1 MARRK
6 QLSPQ
11 RIVPSSSSGVST
23 PSSSDNDPI
32 TEAAKSLTH
41 QAEQAPDHGSSI
53 FQLIICVGG
62 IYASFLIWALLQE
75 RITTTSYGPDKK
87 IFRHVL
93 VLNTVQ
99 SLFAS
104 LSGYAYFRISSGSSS
119 STTASKR
126 VFPGASISFR
136 LLLVALT
143 QTLASPFGYASLKHI
158 DYITYILAKSCKLLP
173 VMFLHVTLFRR
184 KYPLYKYLVVAA
196 VSAGVAVFTLYPSH
210 PKKTKKSEVSNEEK
224 NVIWGMMLLMIN
236 LLFDGLTNTIQDDIF
251 AKAPKGT
258 VSGPQMMAALN
269 TLSSV
274 LTSAY
279 LVLNPWSTEL
289 MDALAFIGEHP
300 KVGIDILGFA
310 FCGAVGQVFIFYTL
324 AKFGSLVLV
333 TVTVTRKMLSM
344 VFSVVAFGHSLSAMQ
359 MLGVGLVFFGI
370 GAEAEVKRRSDVAK
384 KQNSHMKTK

>member
-6 QLSPQ
+6 QFSLQ
-11 RIVPSSSSGVST
+11 RNPPSSSSGVTT
-23 PSSSDNDPI
+23 PSSSDHDPI
-32 TEAAKSLTH
+32 TEAAESLTH

-53 FQLIICVGG
+53 FQLIICISG
-62 IYASFLIWALLQE
+62 IYASLYVPSSAVPEPIANFFRSLVWALLQE
-75 RITTTSYGPDKK
+75 RITTTSYGPNKK
-87 IFRHVL
+87 IFRHAL

-104 LSGYAYFRISSGSSS
+104 LSGYAYFRVSCSSS
-119 STTASKR
+119 SLTAASKR

-210 PKKTKKSEVSNEEK
+210 PKKAKKSGVSNEEK

-258 VSGPQMMAALN
+258 VSGPQMMVALN

-289 MDALAFIGEHP
+289 KDALAFIGKHP

-310 FCGAVGQVFIFYTL
+310 FCGAVGQVFICEY
-324 AKFGSLVLV
+324 
-333 TVTVTRKMLSM
+333 
-344 VFSVVAFGHSLSAMQ
+344 HY
-359 MLGVGLVFFGI
+359 
-370 GAEAEVKRRSDVAK
+370 SDVL
-384 KQNSHMKTK
+384 QRVRC